1 MFKRNFPAGV
11 KVRILV
17 DGMVLKGETVKNEK
31 SFFRALLGDA
41 PPNLELGVF
50 WAPRNRVRQKGT
62 TGHVK
67 GFGPQLHAK
76 CGTVDGVHFWTGSLN
91 LTSNS
96 ESYYEVV
103 SVGRHQPAAAASL
116 RSILDEW
123 WSCCKPMCADD
134 LVGKKGATDQ
144 PSPADTGLT

>member
-1 MFKRNFPAGV
+1 M
-11 KVRILV
+11 
-17 DGMVLKGETVKNEK
+17 
-31 SFFRALLGDA
+31 
-41 PPNLELGVF
+41 
-50 WAPRNRVRQKGT
+50 
-62 TGHVK
+62 K

-76 CGTVDGVHFWTGSLN
+76 CGIVDGVHFWTGSLN

-96 ESYYEVV
+96 ETFYEVV
-103 SVGRHQPAAAASL
+103 SIGRNQPVASANL

-144 PSPADTGLT
+144 SSPADTGLT